1 MKKQFSS
8 WQNLSNFITILFS
21 SLEIF
26 ARKFGKMGEKNKVYL
41 GKKYI
46 EFYFFLNRDQKRR
59 LGAVRKNNELHS
71 KHWIPNKWIW
81 HEEDIPTDQKKYQFT
96 NKSIILGRYHKYSNS
111 SIKKMGDD
119 KKNVL
124 IFFWGLILSLPKE
137 PSRPSICLML
147 RRTKISLLKNTQRE
161 REVEKN
167 NLSVRGNALLF
178 PH

>member
-1 MKKQFSS
+1 
-8 WQNLSNFITILFS
+8 
-21 SLEIF
+21 
-26 ARKFGKMGEKNKVYL
+26 
-41 GKKYI
+41 
-46 EFYFFLNRDQKRR
+46 
-59 LGAVRKNNELHS
+59 
-71 KHWIPNKWIW
+71 
-81 HEEDIPTDQKKYQFT
+81 
-96 NKSIILGRYHKYSNS
+96 
-111 SIKKMGDD
+111 MGDD